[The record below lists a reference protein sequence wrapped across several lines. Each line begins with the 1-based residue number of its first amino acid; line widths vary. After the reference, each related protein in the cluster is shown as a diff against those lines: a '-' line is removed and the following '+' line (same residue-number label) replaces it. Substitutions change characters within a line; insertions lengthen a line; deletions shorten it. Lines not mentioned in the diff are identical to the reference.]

1 VAVDRA
7 RLEEG
12 FTSGRETSSLLVIS
26 GTAEERKTSEDMEE
40 NGRRGD
46 RKRGKDWKEVGAL
59 AQNRICWRC
68 FEDTLCS

>member
-12 FTSGRETSSLLVIS
+12 STSGRETSSLLVVS
-26 GTAEERKTSEDMEE
+26 GTAEERKISEDMEE

-46 RKRGKDWKEVGAL
+46 WKSGKD
-59 AQNRICWRC
+59 
-68 FEDTLCS
+68 